1 MEEFQPSWWLIATYL
16 LLMFGIGIWAARTR
30 VGRMEDMA
38 VAGRSSG
45 PWLIAFSVAATWI
58 NGTTLIGISGVAKD
72 FGLSA
77 YWTGGS
83 FVLATIWMSYYVVPR
98 LRATR
103 IITVPQLFERF
114 YGPRHRLVSL
124 SLIILRDLGATAGV
138 MGSLAVVTSSILQI
152 SLLQSLALVGALT
165 LVYVFLGGMWAILV
179 TDAIQFFIVSIGSVA
194 LVVFGFLGAGGF
206 SVLRSIEDPDF
217 LGSFGTG
224 GPSQVIAWVIIGIS
238 ITFGYQSV
246 IQRGLAASSTAA
258 AHKGFLY
265 GGIISTIWY
274 MVPPLIGVLGRAL
287 YGADISG
294 DDVFLQMTFGVAGGQ
309 LGSIIIVGILAASMS
324 TLDSTINTIASNFT
338 IDIYNRFLNPNA
350 SPRAQLWLY
359 RLNVILVGALAAAI
373 YYVFPLMIELFWLG
387 GRIMGA
393 SVAPVVAAMVLFPRV
408 RRAPRTVL
416 TSMLTGASVIIL
428 YQVLGS
434 VQEVGTIVVVWTI
447 DPILIGVPITVSLL
461 ALGTWWETRDAR
473 PIRPDSSEP

>member
-1 MEEFQPSWWLIATYL
+1 M
-16 LLMFGIGIWAARTR
+16 
-30 VGRMEDMA
+30 
-38 VAGRSSG
+38 
-45 PWLIAFSVAATWI
+45 
-58 NGTTLIGISGVAKD
+58 
-72 FGLSA
+72 
-77 YWTGGS
+77 
-83 FVLATIWMSYYVVPR
+83 
-98 LRATR
+98 
-103 IITVPQLFERF
+103 
-114 YGPRHRLVSL
+114 VSL
-124 SLIILRDLGATAGV
+124 ALIILRDLGATAGV

-152 SLLQSLALVGALT
+152 SLVQSLALVGALT

-179 TDAIQFFIVSIGSVA
+179 TDAIQFFIVSAGSIA
-194 LVVFGFLGAGGF
+194 LVVFGFIGAGGF

-224 GPSQVIAWVIIGIS
+224 GPSQVMAWVVIGIS

-294 DDVFLQMTFGVAGGQ
+294 DDVFLRMTFGVAGGQ

-350 SPRAQLWLY
+350 SARTQLWLY
-359 RLNVILVGALAAAI
+359 RLNVILVGVLAAAI

-416 TSMLTGASVIIL
+416 ASMLAGASVIIL
-428 YQVLGS
+428 YQILGS

-447 DPILIGVPITVSLL
+447 DPILIGVPFTVSLL
-461 ALGTWWETRDAR
+461 ALGTWWETQR
-473 PIRPDSSEP
+473 PGP

>member
-1 MEEFQPSWWLIATYL
+1 MEEFQPSWWLIVTYL

-179 TDAIQFFIVSIGSVA
+179 TDAIQFFIVSIGSVV
-194 LVVFGFLGAGGF
+194 LVVFGFLGSGGF

-224 GPSQVIAWVIIGIS
+224 GPSQVIAWVVIGIS

-294 DDVFLQMTFGVAGGQ
+294 DDVFLRMTFGVAGGQ

-338 IDIYNRFLNPNA
+338 IDIYNRFLNPERQ
-350 SPRAQLWLY
+350 SQ
-359 RLNVILVGALAAAI
+359 GSALAL
-373 YYVFPLMIELFWLG
+373 PPERHS
-387 GRIMGA
+387 GRSAG
-393 SVAPVVAAMVLFPRV
+393 
-408 RRAPRTVL
+408 RRHLLRLSLDDRTVL
-416 TSMLTGASVIIL
+416 AGRTDH
-428 YQVLGS
+428 GS
-434 VQEVGTIVVVWTI
+434 VGGARGGGDGPVSQSPAGPQNRTHLHADRSQRDHPLPDPGKRPGSGDHRGRLDRRSHSDRSSHHRLAAGARHLVG
-447 DPILIGVPITVSLL
+447 
-461 ALGTWWETRDAR
+461 DA
-473 PIRPDSSEP
+473 DS